1 MIDLVVYNLRK
12 FRKSLGGRMDA
23 GSASV

>member
-1 MIDLVVYNLRK
+1 LIDHNLRM
-12 FRKSLGGRMDA
+12 FRKSSGGRTDA

>member
-1 MIDLVVYNLRK
+1 LIDHNLRK
-12 FRKSLGGRMDA
+12 FRKSSGGRTDA